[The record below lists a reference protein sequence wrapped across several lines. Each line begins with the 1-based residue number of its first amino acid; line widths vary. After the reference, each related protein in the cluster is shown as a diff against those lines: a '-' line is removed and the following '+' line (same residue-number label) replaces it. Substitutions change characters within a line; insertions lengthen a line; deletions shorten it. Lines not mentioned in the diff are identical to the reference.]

1 MVFLIIAESLIVEVK
16 FTLSKI
22 ELTSPIVS
30 SINMEATP
38 PGGRRV
44 VFTHLNA
51 EGGSD
56 GDQRAKKDRCRTER
70 GWSDRGRR
78 TLWEQRS
85 CWQQWMKR

>member
-1 MVFLIIAESLIVEVK
+1 MCRGEPQDIVEVK

-22 ELTSPIVS
+22 ELTSPDCFIHKYRS
-30 SINMEATP
+30 NTTWLQ
-38 PGGRRV
+38 RV
-44 VFTHLNA
+44 VFNHLNA

-70 GWSDRGRR
+70 GGSDRGRR
-78 TLWEQRS
+78 THWEQRS